1 MSLDILAEAKKVF
14 DIEIQELIRLKENL
28 DENFVKAVEI
38 LLSCEGKVITTGV
51 GKSGHIAQ
59 KIASTL
65 SSTGTPAH
73 FLHPSEALHGDLGVI
88 DQRDVL
94 LAISNSGESPEVIS
108 LIPYVKLLKVPI
120 IAITNRKD
128 STLAKY
134 ADVHIFLNVQKEAC
148 PLELAPT
155 SSSTASLLVGDALA
169 MVLLQL
175 KGFTK
180 EDFALRHP
188 GGSLGRRLRLVR
200 DLYHTGDEVPI
211 VYEDTP
217 MTDVI
222 IEMTSK
228 GFGATAVIDK
238 DGKLVGIITDG
249 DLRRFVKNGGDFN
262 TAKARDV
269 MTKTPKT
276 AKANELAV
284 EALKRM
290 EDHKITVLIV
300 IDDEGRPEGIIH
312 MHDILKAGVL

>member
-120 IAITNRKD
+120 IA
-128 STLAKY
+128 
-134 ADVHIFLNVQKEAC
+134 
-148 PLELAPT
+148 
-155 SSSTASLLVGDALA
+155 
-169 MVLLQL
+169 
-175 KGFTK
+175 
-180 EDFALRHP
+180 
-188 GGSLGRRLRLVR
+188 
-200 DLYHTGDEVPI
+200 
-211 VYEDTP
+211 
-217 MTDVI
+217 
-222 IEMTSK
+222 
-228 GFGATAVIDK
+228 
-238 DGKLVGIITDG
+238 
-249 DLRRFVKNGGDFN
+249 
-262 TAKARDV
+262 
-269 MTKTPKT
+269 
-276 AKANELAV
+276 
-284 EALKRM
+284 
-290 EDHKITVLIV
+290 
-300 IDDEGRPEGIIH
+300 
-312 MHDILKAGVL
+312 